1 MTPNAGR
8 QAFRTY
14 STESGPGAA
23 AQGQGLVLGALALI
37 SIGGYVYL
45 KPIRDVAS
53 KINSTMEAAQ
63 ETVDQA
69 KAKAK
74 EVANV
79 AADKAG
85 AAAETAKNVAEQA
98 GVDVPDSAGDAMDGV
113 LKSLLPGGAFVV
125 YQQLAKQVK
134 SGDFGGILSNLQDA
148 DMQST
153 LDHLKQLGNEDVT
166 RVVNKVQAALD
177 KANGKVT
184 ELDWKKLSQ
193 DLTKELPKEYQ
204 QWVTFLVGKVPSM
217 DDFDKYVADA
227 KKLGKEKLGD
237 LNTAADKVYKKV
249 EAASKD
255 GKSVGDAFVE
265 GVKETAPEDI
275 NKFVDQLRKT
285 AKDAGLPA
293 DAIEN
298 YLRSKAV
305 DSVDSAEAWARDI
318 EKTVTTAA
326 RWIPVETDT
335 VVKQVSSISPAL
347 GKLLDEVLKDAKKKA
362 EEGKKVAEDAADKTK
377 KAIKDK

>member
-1 MTPNAGR
+1 
-8 QAFRTY
+8 
-14 STESGPGAA
+14 
-23 AQGQGLVLGALALI
+23 VLGALGLI
-37 SIGGYVYL
+37 AIGGYVYL

-63 ETVDQA
+63 QTVDQA
-69 KAKAK
+69 TAKAK

-98 GVDVPDSAGDAMDGV
+98 GVEVPDSAGDAMDGV

-125 YQQLAKQVK
+125 YQQFAKQIK

-148 DMQST
+148 DMQGT
-153 LDHLKQLGNEDVT
+153 LDQLKKLGNDDVT
-166 RVVNKVQAALD
+166 RVVDKVQSALD
-177 KANGKVT
+177 KAGGKVT
-184 ELDWKKLSQ
+184 DVDWKKLSQ
-193 DLTKELPKEYQ
+193 SLAKELPDQYQ
-204 QWVTFLVGKVPSM
+204 QWVSFLVGKVPSM

-249 EAASKD
+249 QAASKD

-275 NKFVDQLRKT
+275 NKLVDQLRQT

-293 DAIEN
+293 DAIES

-305 DSVDSAEAWARDI
+305 DSVDSAEKWARDI

-326 RWIPVETDT
+326 KWIPVEPET
-335 VVKQVSSISPAL
+335 VVEQVSSISPAL
-347 GKLLDEVLKDAKKKA
+347 GKLLDEVLKDAKNKA
-362 EEGKKVAEDAADKTK
+362 QEGKKVAEDAAEKTK
-377 KAIKDK
+377 ETLKKK